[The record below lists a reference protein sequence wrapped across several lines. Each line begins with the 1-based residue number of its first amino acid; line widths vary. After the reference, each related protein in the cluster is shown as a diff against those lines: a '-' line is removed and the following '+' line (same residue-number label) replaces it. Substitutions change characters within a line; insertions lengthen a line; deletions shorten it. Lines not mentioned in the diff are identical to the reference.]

1 MANNYTINPKD
12 IKFHVAN
19 YLRGIQS
26 TLKGKTVIDV
36 PAGSGV
42 TSQLLLDSGAKVLAF
57 DLFPEYFKLKAINC
71 ERADIAQGIPTDDAA
86 ADMLMCQEGIEH
98 FSDQLQVFKEFNR
111 VLKVGGDLVI
121 TTPSYSNLAAKFSY
135 MMFESETNS
144 QMPPN
149 EINDIWMDDQSVSSE
164 IYHGHIFLIGLQK
177 LRVLARLSGFK
188 VKEIRYV
195 RLSRGSLLLFP
206 IFYPLILLRSWLTYC
221 KQLRKLPNLP
231 TAKKKE
237 VYKEQ
242 LLINISPNRLLDKH
256 TFIIFEKEKN
266 VAEVSF
272 KYNDVIKP
280 FESAT

>member
-1 MANNYTINPKD
+1 MDNNYTTNPKD

-19 YLRGIQS
+19 YLRGIKTS
-26 TLKGKTVIDV
+26 LKGKAVIDV

-57 DLFPEYFKLKAINC
+57 DLFPEYFKLKDISC
-71 ERADIAQGIPTDDAA
+71 ERADITQGIPAADAA

-149 EINDIWMDDQSVSSE
+149 EINDVWMDDQSVSSE

-206 IFYPLILLRSWLTYC
+206 LFYPLILLRSWLTYY

-242 LLINISPNRLLDKH
+242 LLINIKPKHLLDKH
-256 TFIIFEKEKN
+256 TFIIFEKEKD
-266 VAEVSF
+266 VADVSF
-272 KYNDVIKP
+272 KLDEIIKP
-280 FESAT
+280 FHQHT

>member
-1 MANNYTINPKD
+1 VDNNYTTNPKD

-19 YLRGIQS
+19 YLRGIKTS
-26 TLKGKTVIDV
+26 LKGKAVIDV

-57 DLFPEYFKLKAINC
+57 DLFPEYFKLKDISC
-71 ERADIAQGIPTDDAA
+71 ERADITQGIPAADAA

-149 EINDIWMDDQSVSSE
+149 EINDVWMDDQSVSSE

-206 IFYPLILLRSWLTYC
+206 LFYPLILLRSWLTYY

-242 LLINISPNRLLDKH
+242 LLINIKPKHLLDKH
-256 TFIIFEKEKN
+256 TFIIFEKEKD
-266 VAEVSF
+266 VADVSF
-272 KYNDVIKP
+272 KLDEIIKP
-280 FESAT
+280 FHQHT

>member
-1 MANNYTINPKD
+1 MDNNYTTNPKD

-19 YLRGIQS
+19 YLGAIQS

-42 TSQLLLDSGAKVLAF
+42 TSQLLLDLGAKVLAF
-57 DLFPEYFKLKAINC
+57 DLFPEYFKLKDISC
-71 ERADIAQGIPTDDAA
+71 ERADVTQGIPTDNAI
-86 ADMLMCQEGIEH
+86 ADMLICQEGIEH

-149 EINDIWMDDQSVSSE
+149 EINDIWMEDQSVSSE

-177 LRVLARLSGFK
+177 LRILGRLAGFK

-206 IFYPLILLRSWLTYC
+206 VFYPLIVLRSLLTYY
-221 KQLRKLPNLP
+221 KNIRKLPNVLKI
-231 TAKKKE
+231 KKKK

-242 LLINISPNRLLDKH
+242 LLININPKHLLDKH
-256 TFIIFEKEKN
+256 TFIIFEKELGSKDVN
-266 VAEVSF
+266 F
-272 KYNDVIKP
+272 KYKDVLKT
-280 FESAT
+280 FDQET